1 MLYFQPSK
9 MKLFKASYND
19 WNRSWVSIQVRIW
32 KFHEFRENGHFWSK
46 MSIFG
51 QTYIFLYLFV
61 SVYFDKKKVSENFTE
76 TNLSG
81 KWSRD
86 IHQVELIPFLNNSIL
101 SDKKSDRKIPEK
113 ITEKTLNNETKN
125 IFRAN
130 FRVLIF
136 GYISAVLFFE
146 DGHRLSRMYF

>member
-1 MLYFQPSK
+1 

-61 SVYFDKKKVSENFTE
+61 SVYFDKKKFPRILLRLTCPENDHVIFT
-76 TNLSG
+76 
-81 KWSRD
+81 KW
-86 IHQVELIPFLNNSIL
+86 N
-101 SDKKSDRKIPEK
+101 
-113 ITEKTLNNETKN
+113 
-125 IFRAN
+125 
-130 FRVLIF
+130 
-136 GYISAVLFFE
+136 
-146 DGHRLSRMYF
+146 